1 CNVIIAENDD
11 YGSTATI
18 NQDLI
23 IGKDISFMPCN
34 IEEYNEYI
42 NNTPYY
48 VLQLYSYLVNGQKVV
63 VTFSGIKVFF
73 DIRVSDNQNIDIFET
88 EIKNI
93 IANGKDGEG
102 GTVDM
107 TELQTEHIKAFPIRG
122 YYKEKK
128 PYVRIITT
136 TSKQRSI
143 ALNIILKYNSEITS
157 SDIDKSK
164 LETASDDLSAYYRKV
179 AREYRIPL
187 SRWILLTNYKYAKHR
202 VSDSYNSH
210 RMPYSARSPLC
221 EHAFYLSV
229 NNFCHVEDP
238 A

>member
-1 CNVIIAENDD
+1 ISESKKESQVFYYNKEEYLPTHPSRNVIIAENDD

-23 IGKDISFMPCN
+23 IGKDIPFIPCD

-48 VLQLYSYLVNGQKVV
+48 VLQLYGYLVNSQKAV

-73 DIRVSDNQNIDIFET
+73 DIRVPDNQNIDIFET

-93 IANGKDGEG
+93 IANGKDGKGE
-102 GTVDM
+102 TVDM
-107 TELQTEHIKAFPIRG
+107 TELQTEHIKAFPIHG

-128 PYVRIITT
+128 PYVCIITT

-157 SDIDKSK
+157 FNIDKSK
-164 LETASDDLSAYYRKV
+164 LKTVSDYLSAYY
-179 AREYRIPL
+179 
-187 SRWILLTNYKYAKHR
+187 
-202 VSDSYNSH
+202 
-210 RMPYSARSPLC
+210 
-221 EHAFYLSV
+221 
-229 NNFCHVEDP
+229 
-238 A
+238 